1 MITLISCMNNSYYQK
16 IGRLFLQS
24 VQSYLDDDPRL
35 ELVVFCED
43 FKPSERHPR
52 LRYLSTTL
60 FRSKYHQLIKKYTL
74 RQPTESKAKR
84 HKKYLLRFIHKVY
97 SVVYSLEHLSSSDYI
112 VWLDSDIILHSTL
125 SYNWISSILKGDY
138 FSWYL
143 STGQAW
149 GMETGFMA
157 FNNRHGLKTR
167 FLELYRSYYEQP
179 GKYLEVPK
187 FKDAFVFDRV
197 IDSLPLQHRCNLG
210 RLDIPVKDL
219 FQKSVLK
226 ETMTHYIGYKK
237 NNKVKKT

>member
-1 MITLISCMNNSYYQK
+1 MMITFISCMNKSYYQK

-24 VQSYLDDDPRL
+24 VQKYLDDDPRM
-35 ELVVFCED
+35 EIVIFCED
-43 FKPSERHPR
+43 FQPLELHPR

-60 FRSKYHQLIKKYTL
+60 FRLKYHKLIKKYTL
-74 RQPTESKAKR
+74 RQPTENKAKK

-97 SVVYSLEHLSSSDYI
+97 SVVYSLENISGDYI
-112 VWLDSDIILHSTL
+112 VWLDSDIILHSAL
-125 SYNWISSILKGDY
+125 SYNWISNILTGDY

-143 STGQAW
+143 STGQEW

-157 FNNRHGLKTR
+157 FNNNHNLKR
-167 FLELYRSYYEQP
+167 KFLELYLSYYEEP

-197 IDSLPLQHRCNLG
+197 INSLPLESRCNLG
-210 RLDIPVKDL
+210 SNIPVKDL

-226 ETMTHYIGYKK
+226 ETMTHHIGKK
-237 NNKVKKT
+237 KI